1 MFVLIKILVDK
12 YNKNSMTNNGGI
24 ILKKSTSLLLS
35 GILVSGMVLGTVV
48 TPATI
53 VNAAP
58 ATTQASEEVANSVT
72 YMLNGSKYSVRQLNG
87 KAGERITLAPEG
99 YAVKDTSLTVFSD
112 DLQGSLEVEITPL
125 TTVKVNYVD
134 QNNKLVSSESVDGG
148 VGNEVELTNLPAGCS
163 WNNDADKTITIEQG
177 KEYNVPVTK
186 KVSNTIIFKTSD
198 ENEVGRTQ
206 IFGDKAGDSVTLEDD
221 QLPEGYTVADKDLT
235 LQNEGNTQFVTV
247 KKNLD
252 GIMPIKGVV
261 RVNVEMAHLYDKDGK
276 VLSRSLV
283 NKSRWQT
290 NNKMVLNGVTYYQV
304 STTEWLK
311 ASDIIVENEKGS
323 EDANTDTDTN
333 KDATKA
339 DRSVVETKN
348 SGLAHLYD
356 DNGEL
361 IASRSLSPNTR
372 WATDLMKT
380 TNGVKMY
387 RVATHEW
394 LKVSEIK

>member
-1 MFVLIKILVDK
+1 
-12 YNKNSMTNNGGI
+12 MTNNGGI

-48 TPATI
+48 TPATV

-58 ATTQASEEVANSVT
+58 ATTQAAETVTNTVGYIDTEGNTIEDFNNQISGTKGEKITSAPDGYVVADSSEATFGADGSNKTVT
-72 YMLNGSKYSVRQLNG
+72 V
-87 KAGERITLAPEG
+87 
-99 YAVKDTSLTVFSD
+99 
-112 DLQGSLEVEITPL
+112 TPL
-125 TTVKVNYVD
+125 TTVTVNFVD
-134 QNNKLVSSESVDGG
+134 QNNNLVSSQNVDGG
-148 VGNEVELTNLPAGCS
+148 IGNVVELTNLPAGCS
-163 WNNDADKTITIEQG
+163 WNNDAEKTIKIAENEQ
-177 KEYNVPVTK
+177 YNIPVTK
-186 KVSNTIIFKTSD
+186 KVSNTVIFKTSD
-198 ENEVGRTQ
+198 NTEVGRTQ
-206 IFGDKAGDSVTLEDD
+206 IFGEKAGDSVTLDKD
-221 QLPEGYTVADKDLT
+221 QLPEGYTVSDDTLT

-247 KKNLD
+247 TKNAAD

-261 RVNVEMAHLYDKDGK
+261 RVNVELAHLYDKDGK
-276 VLSRSLV
+276 VLSRSLS
-283 NKSRWQT
+283 NQTRWQT

-323 EDANTDTDTN
+323 EDANTDTNTN